1 MPTSAAA
8 NPDAPRSYDRGYLAH
23 VASRRQTGGS
33 AARSPLP
40 DLTIEATHK
49 KAGKRV
55 ATFPRW

>member
-23 VASRRQTGGS
+23 VASVVRRGFW
-33 AARSPLP
+33 ARSPLP